1 MKKLALVIALS
12 SAAMASPA
20 LARDGSAYLGIDVG
34 ALKPEKLRLQY
45 TDSGTTVDDAIQLR
59 HKMGLDADLL
69 GGYDLGMIRLEVE
82 AGIKRSRVNGASI
95 LPEAG
100 FAQDIFVT
108 IPGGYTADG
117 RTSVG
122 SGMLNALLDF
132 GGNEGLGGS
141 IGAGVGLAR
150 VKTRVGLSPTNRF
163 NFRDTDRA
171 MALQALAEVRYAVSP
186 NLDVGIKYR
195 YFRTATLDFGPFC
208 VTTCGGIA
216 YWLHGKYKSNSLLAS
231 LRYNFYQP
239 APPPP
244 PPAPPAPPPPPATQT
259 CPDGTVILVTS
270 TCPEPPPPPA
280 PPPPTERG
288 Q

>member
-1 MKKLALVIALS
+1 MRRQPRLPTAVRRPGCAAGCRRWSDLIRGCASNS
-12 SAAMASPA
+12 SQPYANNGYNNGYNSGYNNTASA
-20 LARDGSAYLGIDVG
+20 GY
-34 ALKPEKLRLQY
+34 
-45 TDSGTTVDDAIQLR
+45 GTIESIQ
-59 HKMGLDADLL
+59 
-69 GGYDLGMIRLEVE
+69 
-82 AGIKRSRVNGASI
+82 
-95 LPEAG
+95 
-100 FAQDIFVT
+100 VT
-108 IPGGYTADG
+108 TADG

-216 YWLHGKYKSNSLLAS
+216 YGLHGKYKSNSLLAS